1 MYKIKNTARGGG
13 KSNANKSQA
22 KKNKEKECYN
32 KKYIRMKEA
41 QLENKLKST
50 FSS

>member
-1 MYKIKNTARGGG
+1 MYKIKQTARGGG
-13 KSNANKSQA
+13 KSNNTKSQA

-41 QLENKLKST
+41 QLENKLKSV
-50 FSS
+50 SS